1 MSIALFLALALVH
14 EANVGQSEG
23 PASDGKGNL
32 YFTSKGRIMRRDANG
47 KVDVFRE
54 DAQANGLMFDNQG
67 RLVMCESGR
76 RRVTR
81 LEPNGE
87 VTVLAD
93 SYEGKRFNTPND
105 LTMDAKGRIYFS
117 DPRYGNRSD
126 MEMLEGVYRIDAPGK
141 VTRVLA
147 PPAVDRPN
155 GLIVS
160 PDGKFLYVADNNNNT
175 VGGSRKLLRF
185 NLKGDGT
192 VDASTRKVLFDWK
205 NGRGPD
211 GIEMDKRGRLYVAGG
226 RNKPNK
232 FETAD
237 EFPGG
242 VYVISPEGKKLD
254 FIALADD
261 EVTNCGFGGPDGKT
275 LFITTG
281 TGLWSARIP

>member
-1 MSIALFLALALVH
+1 MGVALFLAMALVH

-32 YFTSKGRIMRRDANG
+32 YFTSKGRIMRRDPSG
-47 KVDVFRE
+47 KVGVFRE
-54 DAQANGLMFDNQG
+54 DAQANGLMFDKQG

-81 LEPNGE
+81 LEPNGD

-105 LTMDAKGRIYFS
+105 LAMDAKGRIYFS
-117 DPRYGNRSD
+117 DPRYGDRSD
-126 MEMLEGVYRIDAPGK
+126 MEMPEGVYRIDAPGK
-141 VTRVLA
+141 VTRILA

-160 PDGKFLYVADNNNNT
+160 RGDKFLYVADNNNNT

-185 NLKGDGT
+185 DLKGDGT
-192 VDASTRKVLFDWK
+192 ADPSTRKVIST
-205 NGRGPD
+205 GRTAAGPTASRW
-211 GIEMDKRGRLYVAGG
+211 IAKRGLYVAVG
-226 RNKPNK
+226 RNKANK

-237 EFPGG
+237 EFRAESTSFP
-242 VYVISPEGKKLD
+242 PK
-254 FIALADD
+254 
-261 EVTNCGFGGPDGKT
+261 
-275 LFITTG
+275 
-281 TGLWSARIP
+281 ARNSTSFRLPTMR

>member
-1 MSIALFLALALVH
+1 MGIALFLALAVVH

-23 PASDGKGNL
+23 PASDGKGAL

-54 DAQANGLMFDNQG
+54 DAQANGLMFDKQG

-126 MEMLEGVYRIDAPGK
+126 MEMPEGVYRIDAPGK

-185 NLKGDGT
+185 NLKADGT
-192 VDASTRKVLFDWK
+192 VDASTRKVIYDWK

-211 GIEMDKRGRLYVAGG
+211 GIEMDRRGRLYVAGG

-275 LFITTG
+275 LFITSG

>member
-1 MSIALFLALALVH
+1 MGVALFLAVTLVH

-23 PASDGKGNL
+23 PAWDGKGSL
-32 YFTSKGRIMRRDANG
+32 YFTSKGRIMRRDASG
-47 KVDVFRE
+47 KVEVFRE
-54 DAQANGLMFDNQG
+54 DAQANGLMFDKQG
-67 RLVMCESGR
+67 RLVICESGR

-105 LTMDAKGRIYFS
+105 LAMDAKGRIYFS

-126 MEMLEGVYRIDAPGK
+126 MEIPEGVYRIDAPGK
-141 VTRVLA
+141 VTRILA

-160 PDGKFLYVADNNNNT
+160 PGDKYIYIADNNNNT

-185 NLKGDGT
+185 DLKADGT
-192 VDASTRKVLFDWK
+192 ADASTRKVVFDWK
-205 NGRGPD
+205 DGRGPD
-211 GIEMDKRGRLYVAGG
+211 GIEMDNRGRLYVAGG
-226 RNKPNK
+226 RNKPNT
-232 FETAD
+232 FERAD

-254 FIALADD
+254 LIPLADD

-275 LFITTG
+275 LFITSG